1 MCWNSKINN
10 GAESRYSSEL
20 GEVTA
25 AIWALKDTMVIWR
38 GAPIKV
44 CSDFK
49 DFILTFVRVAYK

>member
-25 AIWALKDTMVIWR
+25 AIWALKDTMVI
-38 GAPIKV
+38 
-44 CSDFK
+44 
-49 DFILTFVRVAYK
+49 